1 MNNHNSNHSHSG
13 LATWW
18 AQRISAIALLP
29 LVLYFAF
36 FMLKAIEYNDV
47 ELAVLM
53 FDSPFITLFLALF
66 LSIGIYH
73 GNIGIKEIIEDYIH
87 SNTTKISL
95 ILFINFISFVSGVVG
110 VCAIFVM
117 HLSTFNFS

>member
-1 MNNHNSNHSHSG
+1 MENNHSYHSHSG

-18 AQRISAIALLP
+18 SQRISAIALIP
-29 LVLYFAF
+29 LVLYFAYF
-36 FMLKAIEYNDV
+36 IFSAIEQNNI

-53 FDSPFITLFLALF
+53 FDSPFITLFLTLF
-66 LSIGIYH
+66 LSVGIYH

-87 SNTTKISL
+87 SHTMKISL
-95 ILFINFISFVSGVVG
+95 ILVVNFISISSAIAG